1 MVKTIYFSHIS
12 SMITVLIF
20 IPSMK
25 FDGITV
31 TLFIGSTLL
40 NMISLYILKYKRT
53 AIYKSKFWFFCNGLI
68 NASFICLMLY
78 IAFMSYLL
86 MYG

>member
-1 MVKTIYFSHIS
+1 MIKRIYFSHIFS
-12 SMITVLIF
+12 VVTLLIF

-31 TLFIGSTLL
+31 TLFIVSTLL
-40 NMISLYILKYKRT
+40 NMISLYILMFKKIT
-53 AIYKSKFWFFCNGLI
+53 IYKSKFWFFCNGLI

-78 IAFMSYLL
+78 TAFITYLL